1 MGLFPVTIICCVIVY
16 LIDTIFYAT
25 GIDIVNAEPKSIP
38 TDGKV
43 YSIDGRYIGTLG
55 VGGFTMDALN
65 KGIYIVGGKRVMVK

>member
-1 MGLFPVTIICCVIVY
+1 M
-16 LIDTIFYAT
+16 
-25 GIDIVNAEPKSIP
+25 NAEPKSIP

-55 VGGFTMDALN
+55 VGDFTMDALN